1 MIIRKAEEID
11 FKQVLDLQLEL
22 EKTECKFDSNLVEG
36 CYDTNE
42 GKRRLKNR
50 IMDEAIWYKEK
61 VGILEHICVGKEY
74 RKKGIAMLLLKKF
87 EEEIKKMGAKYI
99 QILAFP
105 NNNPAIDL
113 YKKYGYKEYSVYY
126 SKKI

>member
-1 MIIRKAEEID
+1 
-11 FKQVLDLQLEL
+11 
-22 EKTECKFDSNLVEG
+22 
-36 CYDTNE
+36 
-42 GKRRLKNR
+42 
-50 IMDEAIWYKEK
+50 
-61 VGILEHICVGKEY
+61 
-74 RKKGIAMLLLKKF
+74 MLLLKKF

-99 QILAFP
+99 QILAFS